1 MTIWELGVNEDYSNA
16 FLNGEDGRQM
26 FENGLFFLEH
36 RPDPHTRLIRLA
48 VSKKGFSDIM
58 NYWGTSGSCIVSAKA
73 KAVIEKYFGHLAI
86 QFFSCYNGDFPDLEM
101 WILSVT
107 EYHDVL
113 DIPNCVYR
121 TMKNLKGEEVVG
133 NIRKYAFKKEAF
145 GLDMFK
151 VYRNGY
157 KNGIWLYVSDH
168 FKQVMEENGI
178 TGLVLK
184 EVYTI

>member
-86 QFFSCYNGDFPDLEM
+86 QFFPAITAISP
-101 WILSVT
+101 T
-107 EYHDVL
+107 
-113 DIPNCVYR
+113 
-121 TMKNLKGEEVVG
+121 LKC
-133 NIRKYAFKKEAF
+133 
-145 GLDMFK
+145 
-151 VYRNGY
+151 GY
-157 KNGIWLYVSDH
+157 LA
-168 FKQVMEENGI
+168 
-178 TGLVLK
+178 
-184 EVYTI
+184 

>member
-1 MTIWELGVNEDYSNA
+1 M
-16 FLNGEDGRQM
+16 
-26 FENGLFFLEH
+26 
-36 RPDPHTRLIRLA
+36 
-48 VSKKGFSDIM
+48 
-58 NYWGTSGSCIVSAKA
+58 
-73 KAVIEKYFGHLAI
+73 
-86 QFFSCYNGDFPDLEM
+86 
-101 WILSVT
+101 T